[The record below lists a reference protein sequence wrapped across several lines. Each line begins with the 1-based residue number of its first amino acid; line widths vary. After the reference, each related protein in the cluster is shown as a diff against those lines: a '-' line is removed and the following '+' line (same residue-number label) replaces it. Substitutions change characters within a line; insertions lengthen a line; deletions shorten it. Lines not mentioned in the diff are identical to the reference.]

1 MKMFPTWFVNVFYV
15 VFYGFGIPFLIF
27 YGFWRTTK
35 DMIQTM
41 KNPVEYEDDF
51 EEN

>member
-1 MKMFPTWFVNVFYV
+1 MFPTWFVILFYV
-15 VFYGFGIPFLIF
+15 ALYGFGIPFLI

-51 EEN
+51 EEEETV